1 MEAGTHYPADSA
13 DATQAARDA
22 RRRERA
28 HAQGWINFAAAYLL
42 VAGGITVIWGIVALA
57 NKSAFAEDGL
67 VWSKLNTWGWIAIGA
82 GVLQMVAALLVMAR
96 QFSGQWLAGVMAIGG
111 IFVHLLAVG
120 AYPVWSVI
128 AIVANGLVLWAVTAH
143 GDEFD

>member
-1 MEAGTHYPADSA
+1 
-13 DATQAARDA
+13 
-22 RRRERA
+22 
-28 HAQGWINFAAAYLL
+28 
-42 VAGGITVIWGIVALA
+42 
-57 NKSAFAEDGL
+57 
-67 VWSKLNTWGWIAIGA
+67 
-82 GVLQMVAALLVMAR
+82 MVAALLVMAR